1 MNRRDCLALLAS
13 APVVMAAAN
22 AGKGRFSDRDYDRA
36 IIIDGCSGFDDPY
49 GYRDAVHFST
59 RAVAEMRQSG
69 LTACTFTVAK
79 VGNDPDVWD
88 SAIRMIAEV
97 DQMIAD
103 NSDILLK
110 AINVADIRRAKAE
123 RRIAIFYHL
132 QDTSLVGADL
142 DRITVLKG
150 LGARIVQL
158 TYNIRNL
165 SGDGCLELG
174 DVGIS
179 KLGRATIARIEQEKL
194 LLDLSH
200 GNPRTVAEAIAA
212 ATRPMTIS
220 HTGCRAIHDNP
231 RSQWDSELKACAD
244 KGGVVGIYWMP
255 FLVADGHARSSDL
268 LRHMKHALNVC
279 GEDHVS
285 IGTDGMLL
293 KTKIDTKILAARKK
307 RYTQRVAQGIAAPGE
322 GPDVFNIVEDWDDHM
337 RFRHLV
343 DGLAADGWTSTQI
356 EKVLGG
362 NLMRLY
368 AETWGG

>member
-1 MNRRDCLALLAS
+1 MNRRDCLMLLAGTPL
-13 APVVMAAAN
+13 AMAAGK
-22 AGKGRFSDRDYDRA
+22 AGTGGFSNDDYARA

-88 SAIRMIAEV
+88 SAIRMIADI

-103 NSDILLK
+103 NADIMLK
-110 AINVADIRRAKAE
+110 ATSVADIRRAKAE
-123 RRIAIFYHL
+123 RKIAIFFHL
-132 QDTSLVGADL
+132 QDTSLIGADL
-142 DRITVLKG
+142 DRIAVLKG

-212 ATRPMTIS
+212 AKRPMTIS
-220 HTGCRAIHDNP
+220 HTGCRAIQDNP

-255 FLVADGHARSSDL
+255 FLVAKGNARSTDL
-268 LRHMKHALNVC
+268 LRHMRHARDIC

-285 IGTDGMLL
+285 IGTDGFLL
-293 KTKIDTKILAARKK
+293 KTKIDANVLAARKV
-307 RYTQRVAQGIAAPGE
+307 RYEQRVAQGIAAPGE
-322 GPDVFNIVEDWDDHM
+322 GPDVFNIIADWDDHM
-337 RFRHLV
+337 RFRRLA
-343 DGLAADGWTSTQI
+343 DGLAADGWTSAQI

-368 AETWGG
+368 ADVWGG

>member
-13 APVVMAAAN
+13 APLAMAAAR
-22 AGKGRFSDRDYDRA
+22 AGKGGFSDHDFDRA
-36 IIIDGCSGFDDPY
+36 LIIDGCSGFDDPY
-49 GYRDAVHFST
+49 GYRDGVHFST

-88 SAIRMIAEV
+88 SAVRMIAEV

-110 AINVADIRRAKAE
+110 ATDVADIRRAKAE
-123 RRIAIFYHL
+123 RKIAIVYHL
-132 QDTSLVGADL
+132 QDTSLIGSDL
-142 DRITVLKG
+142 DRITLLKG

-174 DVGIS
+174 NGGIS
-179 KLGRATIARIEQEKL
+179 TLGRATIARIEQEKL

-200 GNPRTVAEAIAA
+200 GNTRTVAEAIAA

-220 HTGCRAIHDNP
+220 HTGCRAIQDNP
-231 RSQWDSELKACAD
+231 RSQWDPELKACAD

-255 FLVADGHARSSDL
+255 FLVASGNAHSGDL
-268 LRHMKHALNVC
+268 LRHMKHALNLC

-285 IGTDGMLL
+285 IGTDGILL
-293 KTKIDTKILAARKK
+293 KTKIDAEVLAARKK
-307 RYTQRVAQGIAAPGE
+307 RYAQRVEQGIAAPGE
-322 GPDVFNIVEDWDDHM
+322 GPDVFNIVEDWDGHM

-343 DGLAADGWTSTQI
+343 DGLSADGWTSAQI
-356 EKVLGG
+356 DKVLGR

-368 AETWGG
+368 AETWNG